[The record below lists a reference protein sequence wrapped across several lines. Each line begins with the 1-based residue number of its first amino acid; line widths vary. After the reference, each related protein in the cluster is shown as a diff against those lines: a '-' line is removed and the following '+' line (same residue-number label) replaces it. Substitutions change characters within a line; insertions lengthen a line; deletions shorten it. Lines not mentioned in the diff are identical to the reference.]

1 MAQETPTPLPI
12 YEFGGHGPAI
22 HGHSPIIHMAVANGF
37 PPQTYEPLLD
47 PLAGS
52 HRAVTVLPRALWP
65 SPPPPETLTS
75 WRQMADDIL
84 LGLRQHDL
92 RDVIA
97 IGHSMGGVAS
107 MLAAIAEPARFRALI
122 LLDPT
127 FLPPPTLRLVWF
139 LRITGQG
146 HRFPIAQGARKRRAR
161 FASVD
166 EALSY
171 WQKKPLFSDWPA
183 GTLRLYAESMLKPSA
198 DGGVELAW
206 PPLWEAQF
214 YQTIFSDWRSEVR
227 KLRGLMPVLAIQ
239 GALTDTFTDLSL
251 RIMRRLVPDATYA
264 RIEGHRHLFPQSAP
278 DQTRGIIEPWL
289 KNL

>member
-1 MAQETPTPLPI
+1 LAQETPQPLPI

-22 HGHSPIIHMAVANGF
+22 HLAVANGF
-37 PPQTYEPLLD
+37 PPQTYKPLLD

-52 HRAVTVLPRALWP
+52 YRAVTILPRALWP

-84 LGLRQHDL
+84 QGLRQHDL

-107 MLAAIAEPARFRALI
+107 MLAAIAEPGRFRALI

-127 FLPPPTLRLVWF
+127 FLPPDVTRLIW
-139 LRITGQG
+139 LMRITGQG
-146 HRFPIAQGARKRRAR
+146 HRFPMAQGARKRRAK

-166 EALSY
+166 EAAAY
-171 WQKKPLFSDWPA
+171 WQPKPLFSDWPA
-183 GTLRLYAESMLKPSA
+183 ETLRLYTESITKSS
-198 DGGVELAW
+198 GNGSIELAW
-206 PPLWEAQF
+206 QPAWEAQY
-214 YQTIFSDWRSEVR
+214 YQTVFIDWRREVR
-227 KLRGLMPVLAIQ
+227 KLRGLLPVLAIQ
-239 GALTDTFTDLSL
+239 GAQTDTFTDPSV
-251 RIMRRLVPDATYA
+251 RIMQRLVPDATYA
-264 RIEGHRHLFPQSAP
+264 RIDSYRHLFPQSAP
-278 DQTRGIIEPWL
+278 DQTRRIIEPWL